1 MDMSKDQL
9 KAFFAKAQSD
19 ASLQSKLKQGIS
31 AEQIVAVAK
40 ESGFTIDAEDLL
52 EAQSELSEE
61 GLGGLSGG
69 VTIGL
74 GVCNM

>member
-1 MDMSKDQL
+1 MSKEQL

-19 ASLQSKLKQGIS
+19 TSLQSKLKQGAS
-31 AEQIVAVAK
+31 VDQIVAVAR
-40 ESGFTIDAEDLL
+40 ESGFTIDAQDLL
-52 EAQSELSEE
+52 EAQSEVSEE
-61 GLGGLSGG
+61 ELGGLSGG

>member
-1 MDMSKDQL
+1 MSKDQL

-19 ASLQSKLKQGIS
+19 ASLLSKLKQGTS
-31 AEQIVAVAK
+31 VDQIVAVAK
-40 ESGFTIDAEDLL
+40 ESGFTIDAQDLL

-61 GLGGLSGG
+61 ELGVLSGG

>member
-1 MDMSKDQL
+1 MSKDQL
-9 KAFFAKAQSD
+9 KAFFAKAQTD
-19 ASLQSKLKQGIS
+19 ASLQSKLKQGTNVD
-31 AEQIVAVAK
+31 QIVAVAK
-40 ESGFTIDAEDLL
+40 ESGFTIDAQDLL

-61 GLGGLSGG
+61 ELGVLSGG

>member
-1 MDMSKDQL
+1 MSKDQL
-9 KAFFAKAQSD
+9 KAFFANAQSD
-19 ASLQSKLKQGIS
+19 ASLQSKLKQGTS
-31 AEQIVAVAK
+31 VDQIVAVAK
-40 ESGFTIDAEDLL
+40 ESGFTIDAQDLL

-61 GLGGLSGG
+61 ELGVLSGG